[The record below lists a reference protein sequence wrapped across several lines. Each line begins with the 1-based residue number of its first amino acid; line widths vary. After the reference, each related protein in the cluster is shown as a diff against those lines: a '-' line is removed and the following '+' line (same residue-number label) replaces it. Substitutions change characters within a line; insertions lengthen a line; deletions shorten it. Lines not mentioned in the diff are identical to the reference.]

1 MFHLF
6 YIYPLYA
13 VISYHLLM
21 LLMRVYVFTAVSF
34 KSCCVIREARSQS
47 NQART
52 SSPRSSADEET
63 NTQVIP
69 VPLSPTVA
77 W

>member
-1 MFHLF
+1 MFNLF

-21 LLMRVYVFTAVSF
+21 RVYVFTAVPF